1 MTDKQI
7 DLILARSARKIRK
20 GGAYQAQGGGGV
32 RFSVEDGNGQERT
45 ETDGNGRPYYD
56 IPFADSVDAV
66 LNNDISGDGLIFVRD
81 TPAALRSIGVPA
93 LPIMITRRHIKDI
106 YKDNAPVG
114 KNAHNMGEQLKALP
128 QMLESLLPS
137 LQQNRKIGLL

>member
-1 MTDKQI
+1 M
-7 DLILARSARKIRK
+7 
-20 GGAYQAQGGGGV
+20 
-32 RFSVEDGNGQERT
+32 RFSVAENGDVRNGTDENGQA
-45 ETDGNGRPYYD
+45 YYE
-56 IPFADSVDAV
+56 IPFADSVDKV

-106 YKDNAPVG
+106 YNDNAPAG

-128 QMLESLLPS
+128 EMLEKPVAVIAAEQEDRIIVITQYRDKSG
-137 LQQNRKIGLL
+137 NDIMVV